1 MHVYEQGL
9 KTASSPEQLQP
20 TPVPTWLPPG
30 KQAAICFSVDDVH
43 PGKRTDVY
51 EAGGDLARGQLGH
64 IGWLL
69 ARHPNLRVTLFTTAD
84 WRATSPVPTRRLLA
98 RIPYLRDQLPLTKV
112 LDAGTMRLSRHPEFV
127 SYLKQLTRVEIGLH
141 GLTHVG
147 HGRSIPVEF
156 QQQDAAECRRILQE
170 VLTIFNEAGLEYVRG
185 MTPPGWHLSESLAQA
200 MIEVGLQF
208 VASARDVQTRV
219 TRTATTKMSGLQ
231 GVSLIYPEL
240 ICGGQL
246 LHLTSNFQATCAI
259 DRAVAI
265 IEQGGLLAIKAHI
278 VKNACGHI
286 ALDGLDELYR
296 NYLDLLFTRLER
308 DYGDA
313 LWWTSMGEISDRCMN
328 GRERARVE
336 HEVCGA

>member
-1 MHVYEQGL
+1 MQSYEQGL
-9 KTASSPEQLQP
+9 KTTSAPEQLQP

-30 KQAAICFSVDDVH
+30 KQAAVCFSVDDIH
-43 PGKRTDVY
+43 PGKGTDAY

-69 ARHPNLRVTLFTTAD
+69 TRHPNLRVTLFTTAD

-98 RIPYLRDQLPLTKV
+98 RIPYLRDQLPLAKV
-112 LDAGTMRLSRHPEFV
+112 LAAGTMRLSRHPEFV
-127 SYLKQLTRVEIGLH
+127 GYLKQLTRIEIGLH

-156 QQQDAAECRRILQE
+156 QQQDTAACRRILQE
-170 VLTIFNEAGLEYVRG
+170 VIEIFNEAELAYVRG
-185 MTPPGWHLSESLAQA
+185 MTPPGWHLSASLAQA
-200 MIEVGLQF
+200 MIEVGLEF
-208 VASARDVQTRV
+208 VASARDVQTPISC
-219 TRTATTKMSGLQ
+219 TATTKMSGLQ

-240 ICGGQL
+240 ICNGRL
-246 LHLTSNFQATCAI
+246 LHITSNFQATSSI
-259 DRAVAI
+259 DRAIAI

-308 DYGDA
+308 DYGAA
-313 LWWTSMGEISDRCMN
+313 LWWTSMGELSARCMN
-328 GRERARVE
+328 GRECGSVK
-336 HEVCGA
+336 HEVIGA